1 MKPEIINLRFTFTRS
16 TTKKIKRWVELDS
29 ELLALSSKQQNL
41 KKQIVQLKKI
51 KPRKIKRN
59 ESKYEQLQFKYN
71 L

>member
-59 ESKYEQLQFKYN
+59 KFKYEPLQFK
-71 L
+71 

>member
-1 MKPEIINLRFTFTRS
+1 
-16 TTKKIKRWVELDS
+16 VELDS

-59 ESKYEQLQFKYN
+59 ESKYEPL
-71 L
+71 

>member
-1 MKPEIINLRFTFTRS
+1 MKPEIINLRYTHTRS
-16 TTKKIKRWVELDS
+16 ATKKRWVELDS

-59 ESKYEQLQFKYN
+59 ESKYEPLQFK
-71 L
+71 